1 MGTARSSNMAVTCLK
16 SSEYRGD
23 QNTAVARRSVFLKQ
37 QEIQSKKAAQA
48 AAAPAAHKK
57 GKGSN
62 KSAKGLPESRAVRK
76 LEAHPAATPSLS
88 EVLYVEAWGEK
99 GDKLAQ
105 NCQVGD
111 LVSIQGAALVAA
123 PAQYS
128 TSRLHYHFSLKGPQ
142 GLQVIVQKLDEDPW
156 PSIPAVHPLVP
167 GSKIGSR
174 SALPRP
180 LLRIQERSNGRP
192 KMVQHWCAML
202 LCSKVGPE

>member
-1 MGTARSSNMAVTCLK
+1 MAVTCLK

-76 LEAHPAATPSLS
+76 LEVHPAATPSLS

-111 LVSIQGAALVAA
+111 LVSIQGAAVVAA
-123 PAQYS
+123 PAQYP
-128 TSRLHYHFSLKGPQ
+128 TSRLHYHLNLKGPLISSMKTLGQ
-142 GLQVIVQKLDEDPW
+142 ASQLCIRWCPLLPW
-156 PSIPAVHPLVP
+156 N

-174 SALPRP
+174 SALP
-180 LLRIQERSNGRP
+180 
-192 KMVQHWCAML
+192 
-202 LCSKVGPE
+202 